1 MIILIGPSA
10 SGKTEIAKILLKK
23 YHIQKV
29 ITHTTRPIR
38 PTEIQDVDYHF
49 VDEATFNNL
58 QQHNAFVETTSYN
71 QFLYGTSFKELGED
85 KVLIVDPNGLYAFQ
99 ALKNP
104 RFMTFF
110 IEASEITRINR
121 MLTRGQDLAFAK
133 QRIAFDQSSFKEIT
147 SSSTHFV
154 INNERI
160 TIEEATDQIIQ
171 LYKKT
176 LKG

>member
-10 SGKTEIAKILLKK
+10 SGKTEIAKILFDK
-23 YHIQKV
+23 YHIKKV

-38 PTEIQDVDYHF
+38 STEIQDVDYHF
-49 VDEATFNNL
+49 MDTNTFFRL
-58 QQHNAFVETTSYN
+58 KKSDAFIETTTYN
-71 QFLYGTSFKELGED
+71 HFDYGTSFAELADD
-85 KVLIVDPNGLYAFQ
+85 KVLIVDPNGLRAFQ
-99 ALKNP
+99 ALHHP
-104 RFMTFF
+104 RFITFF
-110 IEASEITRINR
+110 IEASETTRINR

-133 QRIAFDQSSFKEIT
+133 QRITFDQSSFKDIT

-154 INNERI
+154 INNETI